1 MFTCSWW
8 VSVYPSAFVLLMNQI
23 DKLLTNLWK
32 NPNINQFSS
41 SFCFF
46 LYQISSFIFSV
57 NWDFLP
63 IAGGYLFPSETRWSK
78 LFVLFLFKEPYPF
91 LNKLSYKPNILVVET
106 VPSIHANDRI
116 PALLFRLK
124 VNIVCFKGPT
134 QVTFVINDLDVHI
147 YWKSPGKAYW
157 GIDDKKV
164 KSRWRLINYLWTVQQ
179 QKQTCYTRIWPEF
192 SKWDCCFFIVGCI
205 TYFFSNP
212 VIIVHE
218 VEKWHNPLRKYSV
231 TWTFFHVNSLSCFRM
246 KSVFIFQVWNALN
259 ALCGNLHYM
268 MIYQRYMMILQ
279 QCMLIHC
286 LYILFL

>member
-1 MFTCSWW
+1 MDTCFHQRPGGVNCLFCSSLKSHILSLTSYLTSQTSWW
-8 VSVYPSAFVLLMNQI
+8 WRLFR
-23 DKLLTNLWK
+23 
-32 NPNINQFSS
+32 QFTQTTE
-41 SFCFF
+41 FQRCCF
-46 LYQISSFIFSV
+46 
-57 NWDFLP
+57 
-63 IAGGYLFPSETRWSK
+63 ASK
-78 LFVLFLFKEPYPF
+78 LTLYV
-91 LNKLSYKPNILVVET
+91 
-106 VPSIHANDRI
+106 
-116 PALLFRLK
+116 LK
-124 VNIVCFKGPT
+124 VTLIIPT

-246 KSVFIFQVWNALN
+246 KSVFIFQA
-259 ALCGNLHYM
+259 
-268 MIYQRYMMILQ
+268 
-279 QCMLIHC
+279 
-286 LYILFL
+286 

>member
-1 MFTCSWW
+1 MKANKFS
-8 VSVYPSAFVLLMNQI
+8 MNRSTT
-23 DKLLTNLWK
+23 KTNLLHE
-32 NPNINQFSS
+32 N
-41 SFCFF
+41 
-46 LYQISSFIFSV
+46 LAG
-57 NWDFLP
+57 DF
-63 IAGGYLFPSETRWSK
+63 EMR
-78 LFVLFLFKEPYPF
+78 
-91 LNKLSYKPNILVVET
+91 
-106 VPSIHANDRI
+106 
-116 PALLFRLK
+116 LLF
-124 VNIVCFKGPT
+124 
-134 QVTFVINDLDVHI
+134 FV
-147 YWKSPGKAYW
+147 
-157 GIDDKKV
+157 
-164 KSRWRLINYLWTVQQ
+164 
-179 QKQTCYTRIWPEF
+179 
-192 SKWDCCFFIVGCI
+192 FFVVGCI